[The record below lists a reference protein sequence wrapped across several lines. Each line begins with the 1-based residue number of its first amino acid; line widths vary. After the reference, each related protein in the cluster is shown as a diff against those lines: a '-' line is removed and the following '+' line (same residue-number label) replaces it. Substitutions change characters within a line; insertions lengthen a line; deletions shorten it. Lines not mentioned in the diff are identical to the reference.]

1 MVATVHIICVC
12 VCECERF
19 CIHIHQ
25 NMPDANV
32 SVTPGALSPLLQRYV
47 ITGLTFEGEM
57 STTATK
63 PK

>member
-32 SVTPGALSPLLQRYV
+32 SVTPGALSPLLQQV
-47 ITGLTFEGEM
+47 CHHWLDI
-57 STTATK
+57 
-63 PK
+63 